1 MEPTGVELMTPTRF
15 TLTVLLTTILATP
28 ALALAEGARAW
39 MSDAGYVPPTT
50 ERLVVCHGYGCT
62 RREVIAIDTDW
73 FARIGAA
80 MRAGRTSPAAE
91 REALRAAIRTYTA
104 SLSRHLGGEPDAA
117 KSPPSLSGVYGQMD
131 CLDVSAN
138 TTSLLLVLKDRGLMV
153 HHNVE
158 VPASRGFFLDGRYPH
173 TTAVIS
179 DTSGGTTWAVDPW
192 SQMPGGNPEVVPLER
207 WKQEG

>member
-1 MEPTGVELMTPTRF
+1 MALIRCVF
-15 TLTVLLTTILATP
+15 TVLLTTLPVP
-28 ALALAEGARAW
+28 ALAFAEGARAW
-39 MSDAGYVPPTT
+39 MSEAGYVPPTT

-62 RREVIAIDTDW
+62 RREVVTTNTDW
-73 FARIGAA
+73 FARIRAA

-91 REALRAAIRTYTA
+91 RRALRAAIRTYTA

-117 KSPPSLSGVYGQMD
+117 KSPPSLSGTHGQMD

-138 TTSLLLVLKDRGLMV
+138 TTSLLLVLKDRGLMI

-158 VPASRGFFLDGRYPH
+158 IPASRGLFLDGRYPH
-173 TTAVIS
+173 TTAVVS
-179 DTSGGTTWAVDPW
+179 DTSDGTIWAVDPW
-192 SQMPGGNPEVVPLER
+192 DERPGGDPEVVPLEQ

>member
-1 MEPTGVELMTPTRF
+1 MEPVGVELMTPTRF

-117 KSPPSLSGVYGQMD
+117 KSPPSLSGAHGQMD

-138 TTSLLLVLKDRGLMV
+138 TTSLLLVLRADPG
-153 HHNVE
+153 
-158 VPASRGFFLDGRYPH
+158 SLD
-173 TTAVIS
+173 S
-179 DTSGGTTWAVDPW
+179 
-192 SQMPGGNPEVVPLER
+192 
-207 WKQEG
+207 